1 MDAKLEPV
9 LIVQKLMDLETVTD
23 PKQIVY
29 VGPTQKTVFRYAA
42 TSASDS
48 NIIFNNITAPS
59 LNTVMKRSIKVAMRA
74 RVVVVSINPDAA
86 GFNAYNMNAVSN
98 YTAGGANQ
106 VPAVTAGVKVNWSA
120 LGATFSP
127 ALCLRACPLGSVISS
142 ADIRLNGGST
152 NVALDEFNLIQQFL
166 ASKDDVRR
174 YASEFPLQADNGA
187 VYENLSITSPF
198 NNTQGSF
205 EQSRGSFVAT
215 LVSLTQAGGNNT
227 AITTTYDL
235 AWTEQLFISPFLTG
249 EDMTD
254 CGIINLNNLTISLRL
269 NPLVNMLSAV
279 PMAAAGGGA
288 TQISCTILGQALPE
302 LIVEFDT
309 QNSILAQRSPA
320 VAIYPYKQIQTYQT
334 VVTGNGQS
342 TPLAALRLP
351 SLPKKIYLFVAPTY
365 SARSPF
371 VSDHFMRIT
380 NVSINFNDKS
390 ALLNSMNEA
399 ELYEMSAA
407 NAGGSYPT
415 FNQYRFGC
423 GSLIVIDCQKD
434 LSVSESAQAGSQSQ
448 FSTLQISLTCSPSN
462 LVYGGATGGAYP
474 LAVPA
479 SYTAYQVIE
488 APGLLYLS
496 GSEAQFVVEGASPA
510 ETLAV
515 TAKGERLDENVVD
528 PTGAGFGSILSSA
541 FKHRNAIYD
550 LGKKIV
556 GGDISAGSVSA
567 GSLGG
572 SMGGRMHRRA

>member
-29 VGPTQKTVFRYAA
+29 VGATQKTIFRYSAS
-42 TSASDS
+42 SASDS
-48 NIIFNNITAPS
+48 NIVFNNITPPA
-59 LNTVMKRSIKVAMRA
+59 LNTVMKRSLKVAMKV
-74 RVVVVSINPDAA
+74 RVVVVSLAPTAA
-86 GFNAYNMNAVSN
+86 GFNPCNMNAVSLV
-98 YTAGGANQ
+98 TQAAPGGANQ
-106 VPAVTAGVKVNWSA
+106 MPALTAGVKVAW
-120 LGATFSP
+120 GAGAYKP
-127 ALCLRACPLGSVISS
+127 AMCLRACPLGSVISS
-142 ADIRLNGGST
+142 ADVRINGGST

-166 ASKDDVRR
+166 ASKKDVRR
-174 YASEFPLQADNGA
+174 FASEFPLQADNGA
-187 VYENLSITSPF
+187 VYENVSITSPF
-198 NNTQGSF
+198 NDTQGSF
-205 EQSRGSFVAT
+205 EQSRGGFVAS
-215 LVSLTQAGGNNT
+215 LVSLAQAGGDNT
-227 AITTTYDL
+227 PITATYDL
-235 AWTEQLFISPFLTG
+235 AWTEQLFISPFVTG
-249 EDMTD
+249 EDMTEV
-254 CGIINLNNLTISLRL
+254 GLTNVNNLTISLRL

-279 PMAAAGGGA
+279 PVAAAGAA
-288 TQISCTILGQALPE
+288 TQITCSITGLPE

-334 VVTGNGQS
+334 VVTGTGQS
-342 TPLAALRLP
+342 VPLSALRLP

-390 ALLNSMNEA
+390 ALLNSMSEA

-434 LSVSESAQAGSQSQ
+434 LSVAESAQAGSASQ
-448 FSTLQISLTCSPSN
+448 FSTLQISLTCDKSN

-488 APGLLYLS
+488 SPGLVYLS
-496 GSEAQFVVEGASPA
+496 GSEAQFVVEGASPT

-528 PTGAGFGSILSSA
+528 PQGAGFGSILASA
-541 FKHRNAIYD
+541 FKHRAAIYD
-550 LGKKIV
+550 LGKKIAS
-556 GGDISAGSVSA
+556 GGDVSGGMVSA
-567 GSLGG
+567 GRL
-572 SMGGRMHRRA
+572 HRRA